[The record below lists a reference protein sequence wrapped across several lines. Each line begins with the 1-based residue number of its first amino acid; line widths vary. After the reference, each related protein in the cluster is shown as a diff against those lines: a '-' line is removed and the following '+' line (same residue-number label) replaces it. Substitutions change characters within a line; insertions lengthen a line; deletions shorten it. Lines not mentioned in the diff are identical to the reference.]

1 MLLNS
6 SLLLTRNIRNQPSKK
21 SLLKQTK
28 THVFR
33 DYYRATKKSEE
44 AFSVGTELQEILL
57 SKKKKKNQG
66 AVIHDY
72 ARKRE
77 M

>member
-57 SKKKKKNQG
+57 SKKKKKKPRG
-66 AVIHDY
+66 GY
-72 ARKRE
+72 P
-77 M
+77 

>member
-28 THVFR
+28 THMFR
-33 DYYRATKKSEE
+33 DYYRATKKREE
-44 AFSVGTELQEILL
+44 AFSVGTELQKILL
-57 SKKKKKNQG
+57 SKKEKKNQG